1 MNKFM
6 YLCIDKKNF
15 MNNDRNKW
23 LDEIC
28 NLTYRDIFNF
38 LKDYLEE
45 NTCIEEDNCIA
56 NSFEYIMNIY
66 KESTGKFPY

>member
-1 MNKFM
+1 M
-6 YLCIDKKNF
+6 YLCIDKKTF

>member
-1 MNKFM
+1 M
-6 YLCIDKKNF
+6 YLCIDKKTF
-15 MNNDRNKW
+15 MNSDRNKW

>member
-1 MNKFM
+1 MNNFM
-6 YLCIDKKNF
+6 YLCIDKKTF

>member
-6 YLCIDKKNF
+6 YLCIDKKTF

-45 NTCIEEDNCIA
+45 NTCIEEDDCIA
-56 NSFEYIMNIY
+56 KSFEYIMDIY

>member
-1 MNKFM
+1 
-6 YLCIDKKNF
+6 

>member
-1 MNKFM
+1 M
-6 YLCIDKKNF
+6 YLCIDKKTF

-45 NTCIEEDNCIA
+45 NTCIEEDRCIA